1 MLLSLMSRG
10 LCPLS
15 LGPIVVAGLLVV
27 TMCEASGPQ
36 TATQDEDLI
45 RENLPVGSDRVRVI
59 PVLGD
64 RGSRLPGYRREREA
78 VYAIIWS
85 AVYVDVDCAG
95 ENIVVLLTEEGK
107 GTHEAQKKNTRGTR
121 NSLHR

>member
-59 PVLGD
+59 EVLGD
-64 RGSRLPGYRREREA
+64 RGSRLLGYRREGEA
-78 VYAIIWS
+78 VYWIIGCDVSRRAIYGSTAIEF
-85 AVYVDVDCAG
+85 YFDEG
-95 ENIVVLLTEEGK
+95 GRLLR
-107 GTHEAQKKNTRGTR
+107 HELREVPAKP
-121 NSLHR
+121 